1 MEKQRLIDSF
11 NKNSVEIVK
20 VHVQEWKA
28 QEYIDIRVWYL
39 KHPGEIGAEK
49 PTHKGITLNIEL
61 LPDLIQALQKA
72 QETTE
77 KKK

>member
-28 QEYIDIRVWYL
+28 QEYIDIRV
-39 KHPGEIGAEK
+39 
-49 PTHKGITLNIEL
+49 
-61 LPDLIQALQKA
+61 
-72 QETTE
+72 
-77 KKK
+77 